1 MNSLHS
7 FDSRPEL
14 DQALAAHIASH
25 LNHDIESRG
34 AASLAVS
41 GGSTPRG
48 FFAALSQIDLAW
60 DKVWITLVD
69 ERWVDADSPD
79 SNERLVRENLLQ
91 NKAAGANFIGLKA
104 SPADASLGLVEITRR
119 MDKLPLPLSC
129 TVLGMG
135 GDGHTASWFPK
146 ASNLAELIDPAGS
159 ALLGTCDP
167 VTAPH
172 QRITFTLPEVLRS
185 GEVIVHITGSDKRAI
200 LAEAADKQYP
210 IAAITNQDINPVS
223 IWWAP

>member
-1 MNSLHS
+1 MNNTHN
-7 FDSRPEL
+7 FDSRLEL
-14 DQALAAHIASH
+14 DQALATHVASH
-25 LNHDIESRG
+25 LNHDIETRG
-34 AASLAVS
+34 TASLAVS
-41 GGSTPRG
+41 GGSTPKG

-79 SNERLVRENLLQ
+79 SNERLVRDNLLQ
-91 NKAAGANFIGLKA
+91 HKAAGAHFVGLKA
-104 SPADASLGLVEITRR
+104 SPADASLGLVEVTRR

-135 GDGHTASWFPK
+135 GDGHTASWFPQ
-146 ASNLAELIDPAGS
+146 ASNLTELIDPEGS
-159 ALLGTCDP
+159 VLLGTCDP

-172 QRITFTLPEVLRS
+172 QRITFTLPVVLQS
-185 GEVIVHITGSDKRAI
+185 GEIVVHITGTDKRAI
-200 LAEAADKQYP
+200 LAEATAKRYP
-210 IAAITNQDINPVS
+210 IAAITDQNINPAS

>member
-1 MNSLHS
+1 MNETHN
-7 FDSRPEL
+7 FGTRAEL
-14 DQALAAHIASH
+14 DQALAAHVASQ
-25 LNHDIESRG
+25 LSHDIETRG

-41 GGSTPRG
+41 GGSTPKG
-48 FFAALSQIDLAW
+48 FFAALSLIDLPW
-60 DKVWITLVD
+60 SKVWITLVD

-104 SPADASLGLVEITRR
+104 SPADASLGLVEVTRR
-119 MDKLPLPLSC
+119 MDTLPLPLSC

-146 ASNLAELIDPAGS
+146 AGNLAELINPQGS
-159 ALLGTCDP
+159 VLLGTCDP

-172 QRITFTLPEVLRS
+172 QRITFTLPAVLQS
-185 GEVIVHITGSDKRAI
+185 GEIIVHITGTDKLAI

-210 IAAITNQDINPVS
+210 IAAITTQNINPAS

>member
-1 MNSLHS
+1 MNKAHNFETRS
-7 FDSRPEL
+7 EL
-14 DQALAAHIASH
+14 DQALAAHVASH
-25 LNHDIESRG
+25 LNQDIESRG

-41 GGSTPRG
+41 GGSTPKG

-69 ERWVDADSPD
+69 ERWVDPDSAD
-79 SNERLVRENLLQ
+79 SNERLVHENLLQ

-104 SPADASLGLVEITRR
+104 SPSDASQGLAEITRR
-119 MDKLPLPLSC
+119 MDSLPLPLSC

-146 ASNLAELIDPAGS
+146 ASNLAELIDPKGN

-172 QRITFTLPEVLRS
+172 QRITFTLPAVLQS
-185 GEVIVHITGSDKRAI
+185 GEIMVHITGSDKRAV

-210 IAAITNQDINPVS
+210 IAAITNQDINPAS